1 MAPIAKPA
9 DKPSFRDPS
18 NKSALPKDD
27 ELRNLTCKNELTVSL
42 RYLSAQIQLEISL

>member
-27 ELRNLTCKNELTVSL
+27 ELRNLICKNELTVSL
-42 RYLSAQIQLEISL
+42 RYLGAQIQLEISL